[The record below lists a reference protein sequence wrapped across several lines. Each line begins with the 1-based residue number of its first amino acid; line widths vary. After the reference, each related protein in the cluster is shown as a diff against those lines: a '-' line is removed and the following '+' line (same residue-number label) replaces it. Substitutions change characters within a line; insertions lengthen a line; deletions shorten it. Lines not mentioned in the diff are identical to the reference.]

1 MSHSLCFKGR
11 IFLTSF
17 YRNNQSTGKK
27 RYKNSINKSWQGW
40 LDGAFSLCE
49 AYLLQRRSKLSKISR
64 ISFEKSND
72 IFWHTHTRLLRW
84 KVQIVG
90 FVMHPSYLVAQT
102 HIIPN
107 TYNNW
112 FFAKSSIGSFNVEG
126 NMISLFLPLQQ
137 DKRAL
142 EIPRALFAFFCI
154 NFSQ

>member
-17 YRNNQSTGKK
+17 YRNSQSTGKK

-72 IFWHTHTRLLRW
+72 IF
-84 KVQIVG
+84 
-90 FVMHPSYLVAQT
+90 
-102 HIIPN
+102 
-107 TYNNW
+107 
-112 FFAKSSIGSFNVEG
+112 
-126 NMISLFLPLQQ
+126 
-137 DKRAL
+137 
-142 EIPRALFAFFCI
+142 
-154 NFSQ
+154 